1 MADQTSATS
10 TASSGLTMNTAA
22 AISYVTIIPAIVFLL
37 IAPYD
42 KNPFVRFHSVQSILL
57 GFFAFGAQT
66 LLLYTHF
73 IPMGF
78 LISMILSAIFFIL
91 WVLVVVKAMT
101 GEWFKL
107 PILGSIA
114 MSLVKK
120 P

>member
-1 MADQTSATS
+1 MADQTSEA
-10 TASSGLTMNTAA
+10 TASSGLSPNTAA
-22 AISYVTIIPAIVFLL
+22 AISYFFMIPAIIFLL

-42 KNPFVRFHSVQSILL
+42 KNPFVRFHSVQSILFGL
-57 GFFAFGAQT
+57 VAFGAQT

-73 IPMGF
+73 IPKGF
-78 LISMILSAIFFIL
+78 LISGILTVLFLIFWLIA
-91 WVLVVVKAMT
+91 VVKAMK

-114 MSLVKK
+114 ESLVKK